1 MVYSGAMTTR
11 TTRAAAPSSTAVIGA
26 GIVGM
31 CCARWL
37 QRDGHRVIVFD
48 PVAPDARA
56 RVFDRGSRLDEAV
69 PGDGLG
75 LGIVRDVAELYGGSV
90 SLADSTLGGLSATL
104 DLPAA

>member
-1 MVYSGAMTTR
+1 MVYSGPMTR
-11 TTRAAAPSSTAVIGA
+11 QTTRAAAPSSIAVIGA